1 MVDTTGTR
9 VSKSGGNVTGIR
21 TESAIQTALENAR
34 RVAQVCDEFRGQDTI
49 VLDVTH
55 ITPLFD
61 YFVITTGR
69 SRRQLHAIAD
79 QSDDVMD
86 QQGTKRRSTTGY
98 ETEWICQDYGDVVLH
113 VFSPAAREQYSLEDL
128 WADAIQV
135 EWSNGHVSE
144 SENGEE

>member
-21 TESAIQTALENAR
+21 SESVIQTALENACR
-34 RVAQVCDEFRGQDTI
+34 IAQVCEEFRGQDTV

-86 QQGTKRRSTTGY
+86 QQGSKRRSTAGY

-128 WADAIQV
+128 WADAIRV
-135 EWSNGHVSE
+135 EWSNGKTPE
-144 SENGEE
+144 SDTSGE